1 MNAKNTVL
9 SKLKDFVFEY
19 KVVLLFLLVTA
30 GAFWSAGMSTV
41 VFFSELFTRL
51 GRNLFLVLA
60 LLIPVIAGLG
70 LNFGIVLG
78 AMSAQIALFLIIV
91 WGGQGLSGLLL
102 VAFLSI
108 PIASSLG
115 LIIGKLFNK
124 MKGSEMI
131 GGMVANLFF
140 NGFYQFLFLFVFGGI
155 IPIAREGL
163 TTATGIGVLNAIEL
177 GPYAM
182 RQTLDDVHMFHI
194 LQVAFWGLLALIVLV
209 IVTNLMRKIP
219 IKLTGQN
226 GLLKLLIVLG
236 VLGIAYVLN
245 YVIEPFHQWLYVD
258 RLRGLYAVWIA
269 AGAAML
275 VPLVSFIKSKTLKQ
289 TRPFEKKT
297 LKYLFL
303 GIIVFLLTLEPE
315 IYNGLDRVGIPV
327 FTYMIIVALCISIR
341 WFQNTRL
348 GQNMRTVG
356 HDRAV
361 ATAAGINV
369 DRTRIIAMVI
379 STVLAAFGHLI
390 VVQNL
395 GVMATYGGHEQVG
408 LYAIAALLVGGASVA
423 KASIKHAVIG
433 VIIFHALF
441 VLAPNAGRNLF
452 DSALIGEYFRFAVA
466 NAVIAFA
473 LIMHGWK
480 RTLKKTGKLMIR
492 VSSIL
497 MLLGSI
503 LGIVIS
509 VSGLFIASNWDVAM
523 PMPVSWSVIYVCT
536 LVFSLYRVFY
546 SIVGIIHCNNL
557 QKARK
562 LSLLGGIGIVVAI
575 VDLLLIITLFS
586 TQAINTF
593 AFVVGLLCAT
603 VLPILYYVGAS
614 RNSAALSEQSDPEP
628 LAQEVQ

>member
-1 MNAKNTVL
+1 MNAKHMVL
-9 SKLKDFVFEY
+9 DKLKSFVFEY

-30 GAFWSAGMSTV
+30 GAFSAAGMSTV
-41 VFFSELFTRL
+41 VFFSELFIRL

-78 AMSAQIALFLIIV
+78 AMSAQIALFLIIL
-91 WGGQGLSGLLL
+91 WGGEGLSGILFVALLS
-102 VAFLSI
+102 V
-108 PIASSLG
+108 PIAALLG
-115 LIIGKLFNK
+115 FIIGKLFNK

-163 TTATGIGVLNAIEL
+163 TTATGIGVLNVIEL

-182 RQTLDDVHMFHI
+182 RQALDNVYMFHI
-194 LQVAFWGLLALIVLV
+194 LQAAFWGLLALIVLV
-209 IVTNLMRKIP
+209 VVANLIRKVP
-219 IKLTGQN
+219 IKLKGQ
-226 GLLKLLIVLG
+226 GGILKLLVILG
-236 VLGIAYVLN
+236 LLGIAYALN

-258 RLRGLYAVWIA
+258 RLRGLYGVWIA

-275 VPLVSFIKSKTLKQ
+275 VPLVSFIRAKTSRPP
-289 TRPFEKKT
+289 RPFDKAT
-297 LKYLFL
+297 LKYLFM
-303 GIIVFLLTLEPE
+303 GIAVFLLTLQPE
-315 IYNGLDRVGIPV
+315 IYNGLDRVRIPV
-327 FTYMIIVALCISIR
+327 FTYIIIVVLCISIR

-369 DRTRIIAMVI
+369 DRTRIIAMMI

-390 VVQNL
+390 VMQSL
-395 GVMATYGGHEQVG
+395 GIMATYGGHEQVG

-480 RTLKKTGKLMIR
+480 RVAKKSGKLSIK
-492 VSSIL
+492 VSSIM

-503 LGIVIS
+503 LGILIS
-509 VSGLFIASNWDVAM
+509 VSGLFVASSWDVIM
-523 PMPVSWSVIYVCT
+523 PMPVSWFVVYGGT
-536 LVFSLYRVFY
+536 LVISLYRAFY
-546 SIVGIIHCNNL
+546 SFIGIMYCGNL
-557 QKARK
+557 QKSK
-562 LSLLGGIGIVVAI
+562 TLSRFGGIGIVASLA
-575 VDLLLIITLFS
+575 DLWLIITLYS
-586 TQAINTF
+586 VSAINTF
-593 AFVVGLLCAT
+593 VLIVWVLCAT
-603 VLPILYYVGAS
+603 VLTIIYYVGAR
-614 RNSAALSEQSDPEP
+614 RNVAALSEQSQPEAQP
-628 LAQEVQ
+628 QEV